1 MEKKYETGKLTNT
14 KIMKSTPQHEGN
26 KVKLDVQVKNPSPK
40 HEKKL

>member
-1 MEKKYETGKLTNT
+1 
-14 KIMKSTPQHEGN
+14 MKSTPQHEGN